1 MEANIDAWA
10 RAVLAAPAWPVSAA
24 LAEPGAP
31 EPRAAAWA
39 FKALC
44 YAAWSTEPAQARPC
58 ADRVAQLLA
67 LQPGD
72 GEVQALAAWT
82 AGVAALTEG
91 RMPDALQDLE
101 RAQACFSRI
110 DQVQHAAQTLVPQM
124 VALAMLGRD
133 DQAVLTGE
141 RALALFSQVG
151 DSVAAGKVELN
162 LGTMLTRQD
171 RHADAAQQYRR
182 AAVRFARARAPEPS
196 VLADLGLANALT
208 WQSDFAEAQR
218 VAQRALMR
226 AETHGLRVPQA
237 TAYLILGRQHLLGGR
252 YHLALRA
259 LVRASRMLEQAGAAP
274 QQRLETDA
282 ALADTY
288 HAVNL
293 LPEAVSLYDR
303 VLQLA
308 EDIDAPTERARAL
321 LERARALARLAQP
334 AQARADLQAAREL
347 FELAGNRASVA
358 GADLAL
364 ATQQLAAGLPA
375 DALDSARAA
384 GQALADSG
392 IVGWQLEARALEATA
407 LARCGQPDQAALL
420 FERLLVDAQALPP
433 VLLSSHLGLAQ
444 LAHQAGEQQRAR
456 QHVDAALRVVEEAR
470 ALLPADE
477 FRAAVAADAEQALA
491 LWLQLALDDGPAAGV
506 LAAMERG
513 RARALQLGLQERTR
527 TDRED
532 SRNTQLQWLRQR
544 WREAVSEG
552 QSQRAAD
559 WVRRTRELE
568 AELLEAHRRQVLAQ
582 PEPEPAEP
590 AEPAVGRSAFDPAE
604 LQAALRPHEAL
615 LAFHLHGTQLVA
627 CVTTAQEVQCLRW
640 PAEQLA
646 EQVQGLRFQIEA
658 VKYARAALA
667 HHGAQLLVRVTTHL
681 QALYR
686 LVWAPL
692 LPLLQGCTRAVVV
705 PHRQLHYLPFG
716 ALHDGSHWLLEKMD
730 IELTPSAA
738 VWLAG
743 VRARRA
749 GQNTEAAVVPERL
762 LALGNGVAQLPH
774 VAAELKAVAAA
785 YGDRALCLHDGAA
798 TAQALR
804 QGVQGPDAPDVL
816 HLACHGE
823 FRADSP
829 AFSALRL
836 ADGPLSLHELS
847 QLQMDTRLVVLSA
860 CETGQSRLA
869 PGDELLGLVRGFML
883 AGARQVLAT
892 LWAVDDEAT
901 AQLMGGFHERLARGE
916 PASAALRGAQR
927 QLAAQGLHPFFWAA
941 WALHGRG

>member
-1 MEANIDAWA
+1 MEPLTDAWA
-10 RAVLAAPAWPVSAA
+10 RAVLATPARPVTAA

-31 EPRAAAWA
+31 ELRAAAWA

-44 YAAWSTEPAQARPC
+44 YAAWITEPAQARPC
-58 ADRVAQLLA
+58 ADRVAQL
-67 LQPGD
+67 
-72 GEVQALAAWT
+72 QALEPHDLELQALVAWT
-82 AGVAALTEG
+82 AGIAALTEG
-91 RMPDALQDLE
+91 QLPGALQALD
-101 RAQACFSRI
+101 RAHVCFSRI
-110 DQVQHAAQTLVPQM
+110 PHVQHAAQTLVPQI
-124 VALAMLGRD
+124 VVLALMGRD
-133 DQAVLTGE
+133 DQAVQAGE
-141 RALALFSQVG
+141 RALALFNQVG
-151 DSVAAGKVELN
+151 DGVAAGKVELN
-162 LGTMLTRQD
+162 LGTILTRQD
-171 RHADAAQQYRR
+171 RHAEAARQYRR
-182 AAVRFARARAPEPS
+182 AAVRFARARALEFS
-196 VLADLGLANALT
+196 VVADLGLANALT
-208 WQSDFAEAQR
+208 WQSEFAEGQR
-218 VAQRALMR
+218 IAQRALMR

-252 YHLALRA
+252 YHLALRV
-259 LVRASRMLEQAGAAP
+259 LVRASRMLELAGAAP
-274 QQRLETDA
+274 QQRLETEA

-303 VLQLA
+303 VLRLA
-308 EDIDAPTERARAL
+308 EEIDAPIERARAL
-321 LERARALARLAQP
+321 LERARVMSRLAQP

-347 FELAGNRASVA
+347 FEQAGNSASVA

-364 ATQQLAAGLPA
+364 AALQLAAGQPA
-375 DALDSARAA
+375 DALNRARAA
-384 GQALADSG
+384 GLALADSG

-407 LARCGQPDQAALL
+407 LARCGQPGHAAML
-420 FERLLVDAQALPP
+420 FEGLLVDAQALPP
-433 VLLSSHLGLAQ
+433 VQLSSHLGLAQ
-444 LAHQAGEQQRAR
+444 LAHQAHDGTRAR
-456 QHVDAALRVVEEAR
+456 WHADAALCVVEEAR

-477 FRAAVAADAEQALA
+477 FRAAMAADAEQALG
-491 LWLQLALDDGPAAGV
+491 LWLQLALDEGHAVGV

-513 RARALQLGLQERTR
+513 RARALQLGLQQRSRADHEDTR
-527 TDRED
+527 G
-532 SRNTQLQWLRQR
+532 TQLQWLRQR

-552 QSQRAAD
+552 QSQRAVD

-568 AELLEAHRRQVLAQ
+568 AELLEAHRRQVLAH
-582 PEPEPAEP
+582 PAPDLGEPDD
-590 AEPAVGRSAFDPAE
+590 GRCDFDPTE
-604 LQAALRPHEAL
+604 LRAALQPREAL
-615 LAFHLHGTQLVA
+615 VAFQVHGTQLVA
-627 CVTTAQEVQCLRW
+627 CVATVQGVQWQQW
-640 PAEQLA
+640 PAEHLA

-667 HHGAQLLVRVTTHL
+667 HHGARLQLRVMTHL

-686 LVWAPL
+686 TVWAPL

-716 ALHDGSHWLLEKMD
+716 ALHDGSQWLLEQMD
-730 IELTPSAA
+730 IELAPSAA

-743 VRARRA
+743 ARARRA
-749 GQNTEAAVVPERL
+749 GQKAESAVVPARL
-762 LALGNGVAQLPH
+762 LALGHSVAKLPH
-774 VAAELKAVAAA
+774 VTAELKAVAAA
-785 YGDRALCLHDGAA
+785 YGERALCLHDGAA

-804 QGVQGPDAPDVL
+804 EGVQGPDAPDVL

-836 ADGPLSLHELS
+836 ADGPLSLHDLS
-847 QLQMDTRLVVLSA
+847 HLQMDTRLVVLSA

-901 AQLMGGFHERLARGE
+901 AQLMGAFHERLARGE
-916 PASAALRGAQR
+916 RASAALRGAQR

-941 WALHGRG
+941 WALHGQG

>member
-1 MEANIDAWA
+1 MDSLTDAWA
-10 RAVLAAPAWPVSAA
+10 RAVLAAPERPVGAA

-58 ADRVAQLLA
+58 AERVAQLLA
-67 LQPGD
+67 LQPED
-72 GEVQALAAWT
+72 GELQALAAWT

-91 RMPDALQDLE
+91 RMPDAVLQLDLAHDGFN
-101 RAQACFSRI
+101 RIAQA
-110 DQVQHAAQTLVPQM
+110 QHAGQTLVPQM
-124 VALAMLGRD
+124 VALALLGRD
-133 DQAVLTGE
+133 EQAVQAGE
-141 RALALFSQVG
+141 RALALFTQAG
-151 DSVAAGKVELN
+151 DEAAAGKVELN

-171 RHADAAQQYRR
+171 RHADAARQYRR
-182 AAVRFARARAPEPS
+182 AAVRFARVGALEPS

-208 WQSDFAEAQR
+208 WQFDFGESQR
-218 VAQRALMR
+218 ITQRALMR
-226 AETHGLRVPQA
+226 AETHALRVPQA
-237 TAYLILGRQHLLGGR
+237 LAHLGLGRLHLLAGR

-259 LVRASRMLEQAGAAP
+259 LVRATRLLDQAGAAP
-274 QQRLETDA
+274 QQRLEADA
-282 ALADTY
+282 ALADAY
-288 HAVNL
+288 RAVNL
-293 LPEAVSLYDR
+293 LPEAVALYDR

-308 EDIDAPTERARAL
+308 ADIDAPTERARAL
-321 LERARALARLAQP
+321 LERSRALAGMAQ
-334 AQARADLQAAREL
+334 AGLARADLQAAREL
-347 FELAGNRASVA
+347 FKAAGNLASVA

-364 ATQQLAAGLPA
+364 AAQQLTAGLPA
-375 DALDSARAA
+375 DALDRARAA

-407 LARCGQPDQAALL
+407 LARCGQAERAAVM

-444 LAHQAGEQQRAR
+444 LAHQARDRAR
-456 QHVDAALRVVEEAR
+456 ARLHLDRALRVVEEAR

-491 LWLQLALDDGPAAGV
+491 LWFRLALDDGDAAGV

-513 RARALQLGLQERTR
+513 RARALQLGLQQRPRADEDDTR
-527 TDRED
+527 
-532 SRNTQLQWLRQR
+532 SSQLQWLRQR
-544 WREAVSEG
+544 WRDAVSEG
-552 QSQRAAD
+552 QAERAAD

-568 AELLEAHRRQVLAQ
+568 AELLEAHRRQVLTRPPSWRDDPDQ
-582 PEPEPAEP
+582 D
-590 AEPAVGRSAFDPAE
+590 RRDFDPAE
-604 LQAALRPHEAL
+604 LQAALQPHEAL
-615 LAFHLHGTQLVA
+615 VAFQVHDNQLVA
-627 CVTTAQEVQCLRW
+627 CVATAHGVQWLQW
-640 PAEQLA
+640 PAEHLA

-667 HHGAQLLVRVTTHL
+667 HHGARLQLRVMTHL
-681 QALYR
+681 QALHR

-716 ALHDGSHWLLEKMD
+716 ALHDGAQWLLEQMD

-743 VRARRA
+743 ARARGVGRGQAAPRA
-749 GQNTEAAVVPERL
+749 PQHL

-785 YGDRALCLHDGAA
+785 YGERALCLHDGAA
-798 TAQALR
+798 TAHALR

-836 ADGPLSLHELS
+836 ADGPLSLHDLS
-847 QLQMDTRLVVLSA
+847 HLQMDTRLVVLSA

-901 AQLMGGFHERLARGE
+901 AQLMGAFHTRLERGE
-916 PASAALRGAQR
+916 RASAALRGAQR

-941 WALHGRG
+941 WALHGQG